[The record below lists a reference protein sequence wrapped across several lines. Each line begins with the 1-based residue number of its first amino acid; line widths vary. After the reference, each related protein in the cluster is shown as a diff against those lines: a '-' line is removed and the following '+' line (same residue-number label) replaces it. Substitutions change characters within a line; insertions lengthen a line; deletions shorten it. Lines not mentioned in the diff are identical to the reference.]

1 MANVLVV
8 DDDEYIREMSRAFI
22 EILGHSAVT
31 VSNGK
36 EAETA
41 LKTETFDVV
50 LTDLELPGMSGWDI
64 AKMVK
69 ASPQKARVGLISGH
83 DTGLSKQALQ
93 DKGVD
98 FVLGK
103 PFSMSGLEDILSQP
117 SVKKPK

>member
-22 EILGHSAVT
+22 EILGHNAVT
-31 VSNGK
+31 ASNGN
-36 EAETA
+36 EAENA
-41 LKTETFDVV
+41 LKTGTFDVV
-50 LTDLELPGMSGWDI
+50 LTDLDLPGMSGWEI

-69 ASPQKARVGLISGH
+69 ASSQKARVGLISGH
-83 DTGLSKQALQ
+83 DTGLSTQALK

-103 PFSMSGLEDILSQP
+103 PFSMAGLEDILSEP
-117 SVKKPK
+117 PAKKQK

>member
-31 VSNGK
+31 AGNGK

-41 LKTETFDVV
+41 LQTGKFDVV
-50 LTDLELPGMSGWDI
+50 LTDLDLPGMSGWEV

-69 ASPQKARVGLISGH
+69 AASKSAKVGLISGH
-83 DTGLSKQALQ
+83 DTGLSKQALL

-103 PFSMSGLEDILSQP
+103 PFSMSGLEDILSELP
-117 SVKKPK
+117 AKK